1 MARKQRIA
9 TPLSV
14 AARTKRMLDAG
25 RIKVEPVWYRP
36 VLNTPPMTDFAK
48 KPAPAHQGRIRTKQT
63 DIFEFQ
69 QVARGAEQHYR
80 RKFYKQH
87 PWELA
92 RPRILVE
99 EDGADHVRQ
108 DWSRIEQIGK
118 HLDGERYVSIERKRG
133 ELIVVLCNGR
143 CI

>member
-9 TPLSV
+9 SPLSV
-14 AARTKRMLDAG
+14 AARTKRMLESG
-25 RIKVEPVWYRP
+25 RMKVEPVWYRP
-36 VLNTPPMTDFAK
+36 VVNTPPMADFSR

-63 DIFEFQ
+63 DIFELQ
-69 QVARGAEQHYR
+69 QVARGPEQHYR

-108 DWSRIEQIGK
+108 DWSRIEQVGK
-118 HLDGERYVSIERKRG
+118 QLDGERYVCPERTRG
-133 ELIVVLCNGR
+133 LRVVLCNER